1 MHTHMSTSLVNHYQV
16 NLQGYWTCT
25 GIAKVELSA
34 SPSINIYQ
42 CIHHMTHVCF
52 FTHLHTHTTCIYPP
66 IPPTHTHMQAHIHT
80 HTQRETHKYTHT
92 HTHTHTQ
99 RHTSTHTHT
108 HTHTYQFLEE
118 TVSVLAVFQWT
129 HFPTVIHH
137 IRAQQYLVII

>member
-1 MHTHMSTSLVNHYQV
+1 MHTHMSTSLVNHYQA
-16 NLQGYWTCT
+16 NLQGYRTCT

-42 CIHHMTHVCF
+42 RIHHMTHVRF

-80 HTQRETHKYTHT
+80 HTQRNT

-99 RHTSTHTHT
+99 
-108 HTHTYQFLEE
+108 TYQFLEE

-137 IRAQQYLVII
+137 IRTQQYLVIV